1 MKTLIL
7 NPLPIGIEGTT
18 MKDAFIRVGGNP
30 GNMLF
35 LESMKDELEYSDII
49 TLNTPTEKIP
59 KDASIVV
66 PSSNFLCSGGNL
78 SFYEKY
84 IDFFNKIDNEITF
97 CGLGAQSTKTL
108 NTPQKL
114 VDSLNPIQKKFFN
127 KMSEK
132 ATSIGVRGEFTAECL
147 SLLGVHN
154 IRIIGCPSFYKY
166 LDGKYPT
173 ISQPSLGGGVQMTF
187 TPGGF
192 EQSRVLSLG
201 MKYNCSWV
209 IQEMSEYPR
218 MMDILGH
225 KMISTKWILKNAP
238 SAFFKG
244 RELQEYNEKMSHVFW
259 NINAWNEFYKKENIK
274 FAFGTRFHGN
284 MEALRNG
291 VPALWITHDSRTAE
305 LTAFLHLPNITM
317 KRLSTVKRLDELLQY
332 CDYTDLKK
340 NYYGLCKNYVDY
352 LTENKLNH
360 RYKLVDEAN
369 E

>member
-244 RELQEYNEKMSHVFW
+244 RELQEYNEKCPMS
-259 NINAWNEFYKKENIK
+259 
-274 FAFGTRFHGN
+274 FGT
-284 MEALRNG
+284 
-291 VPALWITHDSRTAE
+291 
-305 LTAFLHLPNITM
+305 
-317 KRLSTVKRLDELLQY
+317 
-332 CDYTDLKK
+332 
-340 NYYGLCKNYVDY
+340 
-352 LTENKLNH
+352 
-360 RYKLVDEAN
+360 
-369 E
+369 

>member
-1 MKTLIL
+1 MKTIIL

-18 MKDAFIRVGGNP
+18 IKDAFIKVGGNP

-35 LESMKDELEYSDII
+35 LESMKEELDYSDII
-49 TLNTPTEKIP
+49 TLNTPVDNIP

-66 PSSNFLCSGGNL
+66 PSSNFICKGGNS

-84 IDFFNKIDNEITF
+84 IDFFNKIDNQITF
-97 CGLGAQSTKTL
+97 CGLGAQSPKTL

-114 VDSLNPIQKKFFN
+114 VNALHPIQKKFF
-127 KMSEK
+127 KRMSEK

-147 SLLGVHN
+147 SLLGIHN
-154 IRIIGCPSFYKY
+154 VRVIGCPSFYKY
-166 LDGKYPT
+166 LDGKYP
-173 ISQPSLGGGVQMTF
+173 IIDQPSLRGGVQMTF

-192 EQSRVLSLG
+192 ERSKVLLLG

-209 IQEMSEYPR
+209 IQEMGEYPR
-218 MMDILGH
+218 TVDVFGH
-225 KMISTKWILKNAP
+225 EMLSMKWILKNAP
-238 SAFFKG
+238 SVVLKEH
-244 RELQEYNEKMSHVFW
+244 ELQEYNKKMSHVFW
-259 NINAWNEFYKKENIK
+259 DLNTWNEFYKRENIK

-305 LTAFLHLPNITM
+305 LTDFLHLPKITI
-317 KRLSTVKRLDELLQY
+317 KEFSTIKCLDELLEY
-332 CDYTDLKK
+332 CDYTELRK
-340 NYYGLCKNYVDY
+340 NYYDLCKNYVDY
-352 LTENKLNH
+352 LTENKLAHKYNLT
-360 RYKLVDEAN
+360 YESG